1 MEPHELMHHGPGW
14 FGFWH
19 AGPPGLFWLILPA
32 LLVLPWLA
40 LLAVLLWS
48 SRHALLD
55 RLGMRS
61 VGSAASMQGQRYTHD
76 ALDSDAD
83 NTMRVERGDSDY
95 QRAYDATDNG
105 APEET
110 FRPRPDTPI
119 DWS

>member
-19 AGPPGLFWLILPA
+19 AGLPGLFWLVLPA
-32 LLVLPWLA
+32 LFVLPWLA

-55 RLGMRS
+55 RLGMRP
-61 VGSAASMQGQRYTHD
+61 VGSATSMQGKRYTRD
-76 ALDSDAD
+76 ALRGDAD
-83 NTMRVERGDSDY
+83 NTMRDERGQSDY
-95 QRAYDATDNG
+95 SQSYDATNDG

>member
-1 MEPHELMHHGPGW
+1 MEPNELMHHGPGW

-19 AGPPGLFWLILPA
+19 AGLPGLFWLVLPA
-32 LLVLPWLA
+32 LFMLPWLA

-48 SRHALLD
+48 SRHGLLD
-55 RLGMRS
+55 HLSMRP
-61 VGSAASMQGQRYTHD
+61 VGSAASMQGQRDTHE
-76 ALDSDAD
+76 ALDGDAD
-83 NTMRVERGDSDY
+83 NIRRDDRGGNDY
-95 QRAYDATDNG
+95 RRAYDATDDR

>member
-19 AGPPGLFWLILPA
+19 AGPPGLFWLVLPA
-32 LLVLPWLA
+32 LFVLPWLA

-55 RLGMRS
+55 RLGMRP

-76 ALDSDAD
+76 ALGSDTD

-95 QRAYDATDNG
+95 RRAYDATDDD